1 MVGQSKV
8 TISLH
13 PQDQWSL
20 SGPPVIQVLSSSQ
33 LALCLGM
40 PVPNLC
46 FHSVPESS
54 PDLDGTLDADPCRPP
69 GPSLMGRLLIWTCT
83 PCLCSGAHPDPTGL
97 RGTLHLTRSPCP
109 SPVISGSHRRASSS
123 TKGMF
128 NSSMFRKTLL
138 EALWRVDHEV
148 GPVDLCLGL
157 RSQGLCK
164 ADRLISLLWS
174 PSFDTES
181 LF

>member
-1 MVGQSKV
+1 MQTPRPFPYGQ
-8 TISLH
+8 TPHLDLH
-13 PQDQWSL
+13 
-20 SGPPVIQVLSSSQ
+20 
-33 LALCLGM
+33 
-40 PVPNLC
+40 
-46 FHSVPESS
+46 
-54 PDLDGTLDADPCRPP
+54 TLP
-69 GPSLMGRLLIWTCT
+69 LLR
-83 PCLCSGAHPDPTGL
+83 GPDPTGL

-123 TKGMF
+123 AKGMF

-157 RSQGLCK
+157 RPQGLCK